1 MPGPELGPEQDEV
14 RLLHI
19 ARMRLVHC
27 ADVHLDAAF
36 VGLGLPAARRRR
48 AAIRQAFHKVVQT
61 ALDIGADALTVGG
74 DLYEDLRSQ
83 RETTAFLQEEL
94 ERASCPVLVVPGNHD
109 YWHPGSLYARERWP
123 ANVHIFNSSEFSEV
137 EVAGWRIFGAAHLK
151 PKGTG
156 NLLGSFRVPKG
167 GPAIALFH
175 GSEQGQLA
183 FQGEG
188 KEDHAPFSEAEISR
202 CGFRFALVG
211 HFHTPRVTA
220 WLTYP
225 GNPEP
230 LTFGEQG
237 TRGAAV
243 VVMDDDHPDHPPQVE
258 IVPVATFSVADLDVD
273 ISECSHSEAIL
284 DRIEQALPPDEL
296 VACRVRLTGELGE
309 GVRLSPTELLGRL
322 RKDDRSI
329 DLVVACRPHLDLDFL
344 RQAPDARGQF
354 VRALMARPD
363 FDSEVVQSALLAG
376 LNALLGEEPALL

>member
-1 MPGPELGPEQDEV
+1 M
-14 RLLHI
+14 LHI

-48 AAIRQAFHKVVQT
+48 AALRQAFHRVVQT
-61 ALDIGADALTVGG
+61 AVDIGADALTVGG

-83 RETTAFLQEEL
+83 RETTAFLQEET
-94 ERASCPVLVVPGNHD
+94 ERASCPVLIAPGNHD

-123 ANVHIFNSSEFSEV
+123 SNVHIFSSSEFTEV

-156 NLLGSFRVPKG
+156 NLIGSFRVPKG

-175 GSEQGQLA
+175 GSERGQLP

-188 KEDHAPFSEAEISR
+188 KEDHAPFTESEISK
-202 CGFRFALVG
+202 CGFQYALMG
-211 HFHTPRVTA
+211 HFHTPRVTP

-237 TRGAAV
+237 ARGAAV
-243 VVMDDDHPDHPPQVE
+243 LVFDDERPQERPQVE
-258 IVPVATFSVADLDVD
+258 IASLSTVSVSDLEVD
-273 ISECSHSEAIL
+273 ISECSHSDSIL
-284 DRIEQALPPDEL
+284 DQIEQALPENPL

-309 GVRLSPTELLGRL
+309 GVRLNPTELLARL
-322 RKDDRSI
+322 RKEDRSI

-363 FDSEVVQSALLAG
+363 FDSEVVQAALVAG

>member
-1 MPGPELGPEQDEV
+1 
-14 RLLHI
+14 
-19 ARMRLVHC
+19 MRLVHC

-48 AAIRQAFHKVVQT
+48 ADIRQAFHKVVQT
-61 ALDIGADALTVGG
+61 ALDIGADALTIGG

-94 ERASCPVLVVPGNHD
+94 ERASCPVLIAPGNHD

-123 ANVHIFNSSEFSEV
+123 SNVHIFSSSEFTEQ

-156 NLLGSFRVPKG
+156 NLVGSFRVPKG

-175 GSEQGQLA
+175 GSEQGQLR

-188 KEDHAPFSEAEISR
+188 KEDHAPFSETEISKA
-202 CGFRFALVG
+202 GFQYALVG
-211 HFHTPRVTA
+211 HFHTPRVTE
-220 WLTYP
+220 WLSYP

-237 TRGAAV
+237 IRGVAIAV
-243 VVMDDDHPDHPPQVE
+243 FNDDRPQERPQLE
-258 IVPVATFSVADLDVD
+258 ISPVANFSVCDLEVD
-273 ISECSHSEAIL
+273 ISDCSHSDSIL
-284 DRIEQALPPDEL
+284 DHIEQALPQDPL
-296 VACRVRLTGELGE
+296 VACRVRLVGELGE
-309 GVRLSPTELLGRL
+309 GVRLSPNELLARL
-322 RKDDRSI
+322 RKDERSL
-329 DLVVACRPHLDLDFL
+329 DLVVACRPHLDLDLL

-363 FDSEVVQSALLAG
+363 FDSEVVQAALLAG

>member
-1 MPGPELGPEQDEV
+1 
-14 RLLHI
+14 
-19 ARMRLVHC
+19 MRLIHC

-48 AAIRQAFHKVVQT
+48 AAIREAFHKVVGL
-61 ALDIGADALTVGG
+61 AVDIGADALTIGG

-94 ERASCPVLVVPGNHD
+94 ERVSCPVLIAPGNHD
-109 YWHPGSLYARERWP
+109 YWHTGSLYARERWP
-123 ANVHIFNSSEFSEV
+123 ANVHIFNTQEFTEV
-137 EVAGWRIFGAAHLK
+137 QVGGWRVFGAAHLK

-175 GSEQGQLA
+175 GSERGQLA

-188 KEDHAPFSEAEISR
+188 KEDHAPFTESELAKS
-202 CGFRFALVG
+202 GFQFGLLG
-211 HFHTPRVTA
+211 HFHTPRVTE

-237 TRGAAV
+237 MRGAAV
-243 VVMDDDHPDHPPQVE
+243 VELADEGGDQRARVE
-258 IVPVATFSVADLDVD
+258 IVPVATYSVSDLEVD
-273 ISECSHSEAIL
+273 ITECLHSEAIL
-284 DRIEQALPPDEL
+284 DRVERALPQDAL
-296 VACRVRLTGELGE
+296 VAARVRLTGELAS
-309 GVRLSPTELLGRL
+309 GVRLNPTELLSRL
-322 RKDDRSI
+322 RKEDRSV
-329 DLVVACRPHLDLDFL
+329 DLVVACRPQLDLDSL

-354 VRALMARPD
+354 VRSLMARPD
-363 FDSEVVQSALLAG
+363 FDSEVVQAALVAG